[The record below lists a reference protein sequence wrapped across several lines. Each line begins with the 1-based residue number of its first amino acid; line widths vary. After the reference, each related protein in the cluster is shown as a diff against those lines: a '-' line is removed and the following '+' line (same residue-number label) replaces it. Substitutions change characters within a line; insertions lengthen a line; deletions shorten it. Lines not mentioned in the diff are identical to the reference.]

1 MLCSALMITYYAQS
15 EHEPTQSRDYGAQY
29 HRLMKI
35 PKYLLI
41 WTKVVFIRR
50 IDLTYARSRIRSIV
64 ELIGV
69 AMLGFTKENIGLHFI
84 LCSGGAMAM
93 FLLRVVPY
101 NYPMCGL
108 LGK

>member
-1 MLCSALMITYYAQS
+1 MSSTDDNLLFPVRLWANTFKRLWSTVPYAN
-15 EHEPTQSRDYGAQY
+15 GN
-29 HRLMKI
+29 
-35 PKYLLI
+35 
-41 WTKVVFIRR
+41 TKVVFIRR